1 MTDTPT
7 VAYIFERYPVL
18 SQTFLRR
25 EVAGVRDQ
33 NIRIQIHSL
42 FRPNPADVAQ
52 LARAHSPVDK
62 SPPHLN
68 PLPQTTG
75 ERRVPSPFA
84 KGEGVPA
91 VAGRVA
97 KAGQGEGSFQL
108 TGVEGVP
115 VDTFRW
121 WEAASL
127 IIALP
132 RELLRDPALLR
143 DGWHLYRRYRP
154 TNPENFWSTVWAAIF
169 AVCRANRI
177 RRQKPDIIHGVWA
190 TGPAT
195 AAAILGR
202 LCGVPFSFGGHAYDI
217 YRHGGDAFLEPK
229 LGRTRFVH
237 TTTDAAANYLRD
249 RAHGAPVK
257 IVLARRGLER
267 LPPKPARDST
277 TARPIRLLSVG
288 RLVPKKGHV
297 HQLAACALLK
307 SWGVPFVARIVGDGP
322 LQNELQRQI
331 VRDGL
336 HDCVSL
342 TGPLTPPQVD
352 EQYQWAD
359 IFWHTGIVDA
369 EGDRDGIPNVI
380 PEAFARCLPVISSR
394 TAGPMEAVTHDIT
407 GLLAE
412 PSNPAELA
420 TAVKR
425 LVADVKLREQLADN
439 GRRWVENNFLIS
451 TNAAILARAFREA
464 CR

>member
-1 MTDTPT
+1 MSAPPT

-33 NIRIQIHSL
+33 GVRIQIHSL
-42 FRPNPADVAQ
+42 LRPDSAD
-52 LARAHSPVDK
+52 LAH
-62 SPPHLN
+62 
-68 PLPQTTG
+68 Q
-75 ERRVPSPFA
+75 
-84 KGEGVPA
+84 
-91 VAGRVA
+91 
-97 KAGQGEGSFQL
+97 
-108 TGVEGVP
+108 VEGVP

-121 WEAASL
+121 WEAAAL

-143 DGWHLYRRYRP
+143 DGWRLYRRYRP

-169 AVCRANRI
+169 AVCRANRL
-177 RRQKPDIIHGVWA
+177 RRHKPDVIHGVWA
-190 TGPAT
+190 TAPAT
-195 AAAILGR
+195 AAAILSR

-229 LGRTRFVH
+229 LRTATFVH
-237 TTTDAAANYLRD
+237 TTTDAAANYLRE

-257 IVLARRGLER
+257 IVLARRGLDQ
-267 LPPKPARDST
+267 LPPKPARDT
-277 TARPIRLLSVG
+277 TTPHPVRLLSVG
-288 RLVPKKGHV
+288 RLVPKKGHI

-322 LQNELQRQI
+322 LDDDLRQKI
-331 VRDGL
+331 DHDGL
-336 HDCVSL
+336 HDLVSL
-342 TGPLTPPQVD
+342 TGPLAPQQVD
-352 EQYQWAD
+352 EQYLWAD
-359 IFWHTGIVDA
+359 IFWHTGVVDA

-394 TAGPMEAVTHDIT
+394 TAGPMEAVTHDVT
-407 GLLAE
+407 GLLAD

-425 LVADVKLREQLADN
+425 LTDDPKLRQQLGES
-439 GRRWVENNFLIS
+439 GRHWVEQNFLIS
-451 TNAAILARAFREA
+451 KNAEILARAFREA
-464 CR
+464 RRQ